1 MTEIK
6 RIVTNPR
13 RGRAV
18 VYNGLLFIGGQTA
31 SDKSQDIR
39 GQMRDTLSKVDRVLA
54 EAGTDKDHLLSAQ
67 IWLKDIERDFGGM
80 NEVWDSWINAE
91 HAPSRATCQCAMAS
105 QGTLVEV
112 ILTAAISRDG
122 LHG

>member
-1 MTEIK
+1 MDQIK

-18 VYNGLLFIGGQTA
+18 MHNGILFVGGQTA

-39 GQMRDTLSKVDRVLA
+39 GQMLETLAKVDRVLA

-67 IWLKDIERDFGGM
+67 IWLKDIERDFAGM
-80 NEVWDSWINAE
+80 NAVWDEWINPE
-91 HAPSRATCQCAMAS
+91 HAPSRATCQCSMAS
-105 QGTLVEV
+105 PGTLVEI
-112 ILTAAISRDG
+112 ILTAAASVERSDD
-122 LHG
+122 